1 MYNKIYLESIFLNLI
16 SNSLKYRAEDRAPKI
31 FVQSKINDGIVQLEF
46 RDNGLGIDLKKNGHK
61 LFGFSK
67 VFHRNKDAKGVGLFL
82 TKAQVDAMG
91 GKIWASSEVGKG
103 TSFFINL

>member
-1 MYNKIYLESIFLNLI
+1 LV
-16 SNSLKYRAEDRAPKI
+16 SNSLKYKAEGKAPEI
-31 FVQSKINDGIVQLEF
+31 FVQSKIKEGIVQLEF
-46 RDNGLGIDLKKNGHK
+46 RDNGSGINLKKNGHK

-91 GKIWASSEVGKG
+91 GKIWAKSEEGKG